1 MSEEDRIGSV
11 MNMEDSS
18 EKTIHARI
26 TYGKEPLKVNIRDE
40 EDESGMYCCNP
51 DCRFYGQ
58 KVKIKDD
65 GTLTFYCA
73 YCGSIK
79 LSLEKPSLSREERAI
94 AEKAAKLIARDYGE
108 VIKKLED
115 E

>member
-11 MNMEDSS
+11 INMDESS
-18 EKTIHARI
+18 VKTIHARI

-40 EDESGMYCCNP
+40 EK
-51 DCRFYGQ
+51 Q
-58 KVKIKDD
+58 
-65 GTLTFYCA
+65 
-73 YCGSIK
+73 
-79 LSLEKPSLSREERAI
+79 I